1 MAHLLTMPAVVAD
14 TEEAVLASWLVNE
27 GDEVMVGQPIA
38 EVETEK
44 ATVEMESA
52 GTGRLSKVL
61 VNSGDLVAVGTPI
74 AGLLD
79 PGEHE
84 TAIDQLLSESDYRA
98 TEKKAQ
104 SQPSVE
110 ATPEE
115 SSYTTQKVSE
125 AGET

>member
-1 MAHLLTMPAVVAD
+1 
-14 TEEAVLASWLVNE
+14 
-27 GDEVMVGQPIA
+27 
-38 EVETEK
+38 EK
-44 ATVEMESA
+44 ATVEMEST

-125 AGET
+125 AGETFRQRTFISPIARKMAKEAGLAFENLI